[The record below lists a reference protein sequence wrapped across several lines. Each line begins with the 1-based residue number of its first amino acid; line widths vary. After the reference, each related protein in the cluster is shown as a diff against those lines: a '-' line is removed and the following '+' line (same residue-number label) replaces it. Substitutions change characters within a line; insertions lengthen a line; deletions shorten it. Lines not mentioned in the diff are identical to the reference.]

1 MGTET
6 SQIDVA
12 WGSTEFTR
20 TAEPHELPEGK
31 DRLVLKLL
39 KTCLILP
46 PGNET
51 KEE

>member
-1 MGTET
+1 MQT

-31 DRLVLKLL
+31 DRLVLKLF
-39 KTCLILP
+39 KACLVLP
-46 PGNET
+46 PGVNE